1 MNFADT
7 TALVAQYNEQFAKI
21 TQEFRAQMQN
31 LISNV
36 FVEFFKVEP
45 HVQAI
50 SWCQYT
56 PYFND
61 GEECIF
67 GVQDVYFILE
77 GLNVE
82 NVPDSPYEF
91 EDDEQYVV
99 AEKYGSDE
107 EAYTENMKLLENL
120 IIANSDIMK
129 YAYGDHVMVVI
140 TPTETITNEFEH
152 E

>member
-7 TALVAQYNEQFAKI
+7 TAQYNEQFKQI
-21 TQEFRAQMQN
+21 TLDFQSKMQEA
-31 LISNV
+31 ISNV
-36 FVEFFKVEP
+36 FVEFFKAEP
-45 HVQAI
+45 QVQAI

-67 GVQDVYFILE
+67 SVNDVYFILD
-77 GLNVE
+77 GFDAE

-91 EDDEQYVV
+91 EDDEQYVT
-99 AEKYGSDE
+99 ASYYGSDK
-107 EAYTENMKLLENL
+107 EAYTENMKLLNNL
-120 IIANSDIMK
+120 IDANSDIMK

-140 TPTETITNEFEH
+140 TPTETFTNEFEH

>member
-7 TALVAQYNEQFAKI
+7 TSLVNEYNEQFKQI
-21 TQEFRAQMQN
+21 TLDFQSKMQEA
-31 LISNV
+31 ISNV
-36 FVEFFKVEP
+36 FVEFFKAEP
-45 HVQAI
+45 KVQAI

-67 GVQDVYFILE
+67 DVQDIYFILD
-77 GLNVE
+77 GFDAE
-82 NVPDSPYEF
+82 NVPYSPYEF

-99 AEKYGSDE
+99 AFRYGSDKE
-107 EAYTENMKLLENL
+107 EYTENMKLLDNL
-120 IIANSDIMK
+120 VGANSDIMK

-140 TPTETITNEFEH
+140 TPTETFINEFEH
-152 E
+152 D